1 MRVAEK
7 GCGMRDLQGP
17 ADSWSLPAAL
27 LELHELHDTTHWPA
41 AFQLLSLLLH
51 IQTSRKEDNT
61 ATTMSTTKNRYSVL
75 LPTYNERRNL
85 PIIVWLLNK
94 TFTEA

>member
-1 MRVAEK
+1 
-7 GCGMRDLQGP
+7 MRDLQGP